1 MRYVRK
7 NKLLLVALTNDEA
20 LTRATLRVCVNVC
33 AFVDCLMGILHPPE
47 QNEQLIT
54 EKVVILSNR

>member
-20 LTRATLRVCVNVC
+20 LTRATLSVCVLT
-33 AFVDCLMGILHPPE
+33 FVDCLMGILRPPE

-54 EKVVILSNR
+54 EKIVILSNR